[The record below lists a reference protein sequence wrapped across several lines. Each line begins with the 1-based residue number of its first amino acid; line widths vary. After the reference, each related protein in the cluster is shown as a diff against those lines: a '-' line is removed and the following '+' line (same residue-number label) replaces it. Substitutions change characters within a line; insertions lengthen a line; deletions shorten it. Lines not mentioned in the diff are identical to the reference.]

1 MDFNKIDLGNVKSY
15 QDYFNYNEAQK
26 SAKEFEAIFLNMML
40 SEMFKTATKNPFLSD
55 ENSGVNNTQKE
66 MMFSLLT
73 QQLSQQ
79 WAQNNSLLSDQ
90 ILQQLNNDF

>member
-1 MDFNKIDLGNVKSY
+1 MDFNKIDLNNIKGY
-15 QDYFNYNEAQK
+15 QDYVNYNEAQK

-40 SEMFKTATKNPFLSD
+40 SQMFKTAIKNPFLS
-55 ENSGVNNTQKE
+55 EQGSGVNNTQKE

>member
-1 MDFNKIDLGNVKSY
+1 MDFNKIDLNNIKSY
-15 QDYFNYNEAQK
+15 QDYVNYNEAQK

-40 SEMFKTATKNPFLSD
+40 SQMFKTAIKNPFLS
-55 ENSGVNNTQKE
+55 EQGSGVNNTQKE
-66 MMFSLLT
+66 MIFSLLT

>member
-1 MDFNKIDLGNVKSY
+1 MDFNKIELNNVKSY
-15 QDYFNYNEAQK
+15 QDYVNYNEAQK
-26 SAKEFEAIFLNMML
+26 SAKEFEAVFFNMML
-40 SEMFKTATKNPFLSD
+40 SEMFKTATKNPFLSE
-55 ENSGVNNTQKE
+55 ENSNNTQKE

>member
-1 MDFNKIDLGNVKSY
+1 MDFNKIDLNNIKSY
-15 QDYFNYNEAQK
+15 QDYVNYNQAQK

-40 SEMFKTATKNPFLSD
+40 SEMFKTATKNPFLG
-55 ENSGVNNTQKE
+55 EEGSGVNNTQKE

-79 WAQNNSLLSDQ
+79 WAQDNSLLSDQ
-90 ILQQLNNDF
+90 ILQQLNNEF